1 MHEGREQIMFVWRQ
15 ESEEQEAADFFD
27 DGTTARIE
35 VDSEDISVIE
45 LALSRLVVELQGAR
59 AAERAEEILQ
69 VIRKGGNK

>member
-1 MHEGREQIMFVWRQ
+1 MFVWRQ